1 MEEACH
7 PLVDCDKSIQVN
19 SANDLNMDPELL
31 ANSTGEPA
39 QETGSDAIRS
49 NLNDLS
55 QLRQRFRNL
64 IGEELEQL
72 DEKWQHLAKDS
83 KEKVDQLVNCAY
95 SKKENAEKI
104 VLKAVSDVCWNVRHF
119 KELPHWLQENDYL
132 LFGHRP
138 ELGSFK
144 SCVKSM
150 FKLHTGKRS
159 GHFCKFKGFEYFE
172 SSRTREPSSPL
183 LKQLLK

>member
-1 MEEACH
+1 MEETRQTDH
-7 PLVDCDKSIQVN
+7 KSVETFEWSSSQQKDAVGQ
-19 SANDLNMDPELL
+19 
-31 ANSTGEPA
+31 TVEPSD
-39 QETGSDAIRS
+39 ETGLDAVKS

-55 QLRQRFRNL
+55 QLRQRFRTL

-144 SCVKSM
+144 SCIKSM
-150 FKLHTGKRS
+150 FKLHTGKPGECR
-159 GHFCKFKGFEYFE
+159 
-172 SSRTREPSSPL
+172 R
-183 LKQLLK
+183 

>member
-1 MEEACH
+1 MEEIQACQALGCE
-7 PLVDCDKSIQVN
+7 PFELDKP
-19 SANDLNMDPELL
+19 ANNLADSSPDAVPDDPV
-31 ANSTGEPA
+31 AKG
-39 QETGSDAIRS
+39 

-104 VLKAVSDVCWNVRHF
+104 VLKAVSDVCWQVRHF

-150 FKLHTGKRS
+150 FKLHTGNSLSK
-159 GHFCKFKGFEYFE
+159 EIA
-172 SSRTREPSSPL
+172 
-183 LKQLLK
+183 

>member
-1 MEEACH
+1 MELLQAESSSVITEQ
-7 PLVDCDKSIQVN
+7 LDENNSIISNDELNLGLSYQDSDD
-19 SANDLNMDPELL
+19 SAND
-31 ANSTGEPA
+31 
-39 QETGSDAIRS
+39 I
-49 NLNDLS
+49 S

-72 DEKWQHLAKDS
+72 DEKWQHLAK
-83 KEKVDQLVNCAY
+83 EKVDQLVNCAY

-104 VLKAVSDVCWNVRHF
+104 VLKALNDVWDWNVCHF

-144 SCVKSM
+144 SCFKSM
-150 FKLHTGKRS
+150 FKLHTG
-159 GHFCKFKGFEYFE
+159 
-172 SSRTREPSSPL
+172 
-183 LKQLLK
+183 

>member
-1 MEEACH
+1 MGAELHPTGADQPAEE
-7 PLVDCDKSIQVN
+7 
-19 SANDLNMDPELL
+19 
-31 ANSTGEPA
+31 TTT
-39 QETGSDAIRS
+39 ETIRS

-55 QLRQRFRNL
+55 QLRQRFANL

-150 FKLHTGKRS
+150 FKLHTGRRS
-159 GHFCKFKGFEYFE
+159 G
-172 SSRTREPSSPL
+172 L
-183 LKQLLK
+183 LKWLLKRLSFHFPVLTTY